1 MQDSLSIASTDV
13 QEAPFQSAPFPA
25 SLGWRTQKCLFA
37 EKWWAERP
45 QVVNS
50 AAVKEGISPHVCK

>member
-13 QEAPFQSAPFPA
+13 PEAPFQSAPFPA
-25 SLGWRTQKCLFA
+25 SLGWRTQKRLFA
-37 EKWWAERP
+37 ERWSERP

-50 AAVKEGISPHVCK
+50 AAVKEGIAPHVCK